1 LIGANRKNTIESER
15 IVDMKVSE
23 IALLAISDGTP
34 MKAVLTAIVVGTILL
49 IINQGDLLM
58 AGITPPLYKVC
69 LTYCVPYL
77 VTTWGALTVK
87 LNRAKITE
95 QIDE

>member
-1 LIGANRKNTIESER
+1 MNVRG
-15 IVDMKVSE
+15 SE

-34 MKAVLTAIVVGTILL
+34 IKAALTSVLVGTILL
-49 IINQGDLLM
+49 IINQGDLLI
-58 AGITPPLYKVC
+58 AGIMPPLYKVC

-87 LNRAKITE
+87 LDRGKITE
-95 QIDE
+95 PD